1 MRRKAFDA
9 GEEPGETD
17 RLDPVT
23 GFGQS
28 GQAVGR
34 ICVGPEADLH
44 ERFVAADVGNQQHL
58 ALLGSPGPA
67 LVRTTP
73 WPRSTGR

>member
-1 MRRKAFDA
+1 MRGEAFDA
-9 GEEPGETD
+9 GEEPGKTD
-17 RLDPVT
+17 RLAPNV

-67 LVRTTP
+67 LVRTIP
-73 WPRSTGR
+73 RPRSTGP

>member
-1 MRRKAFDA
+1 MRGEAFDA
-9 GEEPGETD
+9 GEEPGKADALAPMLGCGEA
-17 RLDPVT
+17 RR
-23 GFGQS
+23 
-28 GQAVGR
+28 AVGR

-67 LVRTTP
+67 LVRTIP
-73 WPRSTGR
+73 RPRSTGP